1 MTRSMVAA
9 LVVLVLAGC
18 SSAAEEAGP
27 NMSSGP
33 SPYVAVLAPPVA
45 DPRDV
50 RGIAACDLLTAE
62 QKQGFGID
70 VATENQDRP
79 DDFGG
84 CAWRTLDMEGVL
96 GVVGV
101 QDPPV
106 GLDGLYNVREA
117 YPVFE
122 PGEIDGRPIVRADFV
137 DTAGRDCRIFIGVAD
152 DQMIQASAKYA
163 FQPGRGCEVAREMA
177 AAMIANLPLPG

>member
-1 MTRSMVAA
+1 MTRSVVA
-9 LVVLVLAGC
+9 VLAVIVLTGC
-18 SSAAEEAGP
+18 SSAAEDARP
-27 NMSSGP
+27 TVSSGP

-50 RGIAACDLLTAE
+50 RGIAACDLLTAA
-62 QKQGFGID
+62 QKQRFDID
-70 VATENQDRP
+70 PATENRDRP
-79 DDFGG
+79 GDFGG
-84 CAWRTLDMEGVL
+84 CGWDTTDGEGVL

-101 QDPPV
+101 QTPPV

-137 DTAGRDCRIFIGVAD
+137 DTDGRDCRIFIGVAD
-152 DQMIQASAKYA
+152 DQMIQASASYA

-177 AAMIANLPLPG
+177 TVLIANLPPPS